1 MNPEFRIV
9 THIPMIRLWYGDA
22 DRPAT
27 RSRYLNLEELA
38 ELLRKAEV
46 QFVVANIGDQL
57 NWVDPVERY
66 RFWKSEVKEH
76 LANPSQFFSE
86 EFPGGY
92 CYLASEWNDDP
103 TIVLLERY
111 H

>member
-1 MNPEFRIV
+1 MHPELRVV
-9 THIPMIRLWYGDA
+9 TQIPLARLWCGDA

-27 RSRYLNLEELA
+27 RSRYLNTEDLG
-38 ELLRKAEV
+38 ELLAGAEV
-46 QFVVANIGDQL
+46 QFVVANIGDPLQ
-57 NWVDPVERY
+57 WVDPVERY
-66 RFWKSEVKEH
+66 RFWKTEVKEH
-76 LANPSQFFSE
+76 LADPCRFFPE

-92 CYLASEWNDDP
+92 CYLASEWNDDA